1 MKKINWLEILFW
13 LIMIVLFIMILTKI
27 VGSSAIDVQ

>member
-27 VGSSAIDVQ
+27 VGSSATDFQ